1 MSEAKKLLIIDAQ
14 NMFIRN
20 YVLSPAMDLNG
31 NPIGG
36 VAGFLKSLQ
45 KEIRETSPD
54 KVVICWEGAGGSAR
68 RRSLNKEY
76 KVGRKAPRLNRQFQ
90 MPCAEEERANKL
102 RQQLRLMEYLD
113 TMPVVQLSLESQEA
127 DDIIGWLCRTD
138 TFSAWSKIIISS
150 DKDFIQLCDD
160 HTILY
165 RPVAKEVLNKKRI
178 VDKFGI
184 HPTNFALAR
193 ALVGD
198 NSDNIKGIRGVGLK
212 TVAKRFSFLSEG
224 RDHSVQDLIK
234 YSRENLKASKVY
246 EKVAASEDLIKENYD
261 LMQLY
266 VTNISDQ
273 GKQKLSWAL
282 ENLGKSFSK
291 YKIHVMM
298 REDGIMNVNIEQML
312 STMNRWK
319 DDN

>member
-150 DKDFIQLCDD
+150 DKDFIQL
-160 HTILY
+160 HKFRNVSQYSPIT
-165 RPVAKEVLNKKRI
+165 KKMVNGENPNYYLI
-178 VDKFGI
+178 EPPF
-184 HPTNFALAR
+184 PTF
-193 ALVGD
+193 
-198 NSDNIKGIRGVGLK
+198 
-212 TVAKRFSFLSEG
+212 
-224 RDHSVQDLIK
+224 
-234 YSRENLKASKVY
+234 
-246 EKVAASEDLIKENYD
+246 
-261 LMQLY
+261 
-266 VTNISDQ
+266 
-273 GKQKLSWAL
+273 
-282 ENLGKSFSK
+282 
-291 YKIHVMM
+291 
-298 REDGIMNVNIEQML
+298 
-312 STMNRWK
+312 
-319 DDN
+319 